1 MLLQNINTVWGWV
14 LFSGS
19 IAPVYATVYKTV
31 LFTKAVL
38 FHREWARETPLQRRY
53 SADAPGVAIIIASH
67 QEPFEVA
74 KMTFDCAY
82 LTRTTVHVKSLS
94 SIIHPI
100 QTALTSPGGGSTSS
114 RTQKK
119 TTTFASYSATTV
131 GRAS

>member
-53 SADAPGVAIIIASH
+53 SADAPGWLSLLLPTKSH
-67 QEPFEVA
+67 
-74 KMTFDCAY
+74 
-82 LTRTTVHVKSLS
+82 
-94 SIIHPI
+94 
-100 QTALTSPGGGSTSS
+100 S
-114 RTQKK
+114 RWP
-119 TTTFASYSATTV
+119 
-131 GRAS
+131 R